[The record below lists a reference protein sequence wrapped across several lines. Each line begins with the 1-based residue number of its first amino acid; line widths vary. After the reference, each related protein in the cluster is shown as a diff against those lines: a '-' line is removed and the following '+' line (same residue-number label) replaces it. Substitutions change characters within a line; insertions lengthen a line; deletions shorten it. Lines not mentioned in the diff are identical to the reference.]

1 MLASATGSL
10 VIIGLNTPTPQVFW
24 RGQKLNHVVGIR
36 AHSDPD
42 DDSWM
47 KLRVTDAAGLQEDL
61 YAEMEADGV
70 SVKKVGA

>member
-10 VIIGLNTPTPQVFW
+10 VIIGLNTPAPEVFW

-42 DDSWM
+42 DSHT
-47 KLRVTDAAGLQEDL
+47 KLRVHDPTGLQDAL
-61 YAEMEADGV
+61 YAELEADGV
-70 SVKKVGA
+70 NIKKVGV